1 MPSATT
7 RRACA
12 CFDVD
17 IGIYVFPYMQSMERL
32 DVKPLV
38 QVFRALADE
47 TRVRIVALLTHGE
60 LCVCHIEKALAISQ
74 PNASRHLGILRMSGL
89 VEARR
94 EGTWVY
100 YGLIA
105 QTDAPSERIIAELV
119 KSFGRDA
126 VLERDVERLRKNCG
140 PKDCG

>member
-1 MPSATT
+1 
-7 RRACA
+7 
-12 CFDVD
+12 
-17 IGIYVFPYMQSMERL
+17 MQSMERL

-60 LCVCHIEKALAISQ
+60 LCVCHIEKALVISQ
-74 PNASRHLGILRMSGL
+74 PNASRHLGILKTSGL
-89 VEARR
+89 VDSRR

-100 YGLIA
+100 YGLITQADEVA
-105 QTDAPSERIIAELV
+105 QRIIGEFKRA
-119 KSFGRDA
+119 FGRDT

-140 PKDCG
+140 PQDCG